1 MYYHSV
7 LKLQSLLYNCEKK
20 YSFFDKLLYNLDIFC
35 IFARNFCFLLQQI
48 TTILYLLFLF
58 IN

>member
-1 MYYHSV
+1 MFYHSV
-7 LKLQSLLYNCEKK
+7 LKLQSTLYKCEKNIL
-20 YSFFDKLLYNLDIFC
+20 FFDKLLYNLDIFC